1 MNWSNTQAEQYEH
14 WFTTPKGRFVLDR
27 ESRLLQRM
35 ISTWPR
41 RKQKLVDIGCGAGHF
56 AHMFWEWGFDV
67 SGIDAS
73 PAMLKRARVLMDKH
87 MQLQVGVAERLPYD
101 DNEFDFAALI
111 TVLEF
116 CDDPVAAI
124 AEAARVARKGLVIGF
139 LNRYSL
145 YYLLHVRSQRK
156 LLESVWAKSFWFS
169 WWEMQRCIISALGRQ
184 SLCARSVLPGPMC
197 SWRATP
203 LFKQLGGVL
212 LPPYLG
218 AFVTVRIDLLGEPVK
233 TPLMAWNTEPSL

>member
-1 MNWSNTQAEQYEH
+1 MKWSNKQAERYEH
-14 WFTTPKGRFVLDR
+14 WFTTPTGRFVLDR

-67 SGIDAS
+67 SGIDGS
-73 PAMLKRARVLMDKH
+73 PAMLKRARERMGNQ
-87 MQLQVGVAERLPYD
+87 MELQVGVAERLPYD
-101 DNEFDFAALI
+101 DNEFDFATLI

-124 AEAARVARKGLVIGF
+124 AEAARVARKGIVIGF

-145 YYLLHVRSQRK
+145 YYLFQVRSRRN
-156 LLESVWAKSFWFS
+156 LPESMWAESSWFT
-169 WWEMQRCIISALGRQ
+169 WGEMQKCIVAALGRQ
-184 SLCARSVLPGPMC
+184 PLCARSVLPGPMC

-203 LFKQLGGVL
+203 PFKQLGGVL
-212 LPPYLG
+212 LPPYMG
-218 AFVTVRIDLLGEPVK
+218 AFVTVRIDLLGQPVK
-233 TPLMAWNTEPSL
+233 TPLMAWKTEPSL

>member
-116 CDDPVAAI
+116 CDDPVAVI

-184 SLCARSVLPGPMC
+184 PLCARSVLPGPMC

-203 LFKQLGGVL
+203 FFKQLGGVL